1 MNTLNYI
8 VWDPSPILMTIGPI
22 ELRYYGIFFASTI
35 LIGFFLFRRILRQYG
50 HKDKTA
56 DDFLVW
62 GVLGVIVGARLVHCL
77 FYEPQFYLSN
87 PIEILKIHRGG
98 VASHG
103 ATIGLIIAVFVFIRK
118 NRMNF
123 FHLSDGIVFA
133 AAVGATLVRLG
144 NFMNSE
150 IVGAKTSVS
159 WGFKFLKH
167 SPDHQIAKNLATGN
181 CDIMS
186 LDCLI
191 QYWPVRHP
199 SQLYEAAGGLLIL
212 ITMLAVSII
221 FSKNKRPGI
230 YVGIFLT
237 SYFTFRFFIE
247 FVKEHQVFQEG
258 IKMGQMLS
266 IPFIL
271 FGIYAFYYAFKN
283 DPLPEGGKKNEK
295 K

>member
-1 MNTLNYI
+1 MNSENYI
-8 VWDPSPILMTIGPI
+8 IWDPSPVLFTIGPI

-35 LIGFFLFRRILRQYG
+35 LIGFFLFRRVLRQYG
-50 HKDKTA
+50 HKDKVA
-56 DDFLVW
+56 DDFLIW
-62 GVLGVIVGARLVHCL
+62 GVLGVIIGARLVHCF
-77 FYEPQFYLSN
+77 FYEPHFYLNN
-87 PIEILKIHRGG
+87 PIEILKIYRGG

-103 ATIGLIIAVFVFIRK
+103 ATIGLIVAVLAFIKK

-123 FHLSDGIVFA
+123 FELSDGIVFA

-150 IVGAKTSVS
+150 IVGMKTTVS
-159 WGFKFLKH
+159 WGFKFLRN
-167 SPDHQIAKNLATGN
+167 SSDHNIAKNLAMGN
-181 CDIMS
+181 CDI
-186 LDCLI
+186 LNTDCLI

-199 SQLYEAAGGLLIL
+199 SQLYEAAGGLTIL
-212 ITMLAVSII
+212 TIMIAVSII
-221 FSKNKRPGI
+221 FPKLKRPGI

-237 SYFTFRFFIE
+237 GYFIFRFFIE
-247 FVKEHQVFQEG
+247 FVKEYQAVQEG
-258 IKMGQMLS
+258 IKMGQWLS

-283 DPLPEGGKKNEK
+283 KPVSGGEKKNEK